1 MIRFIIRC
9 ALALAAII
17 FTVILFKNGNWGW
30 GIVMIPVIVI
40 VGLTFFRN
48 ENMILAMNQMRLG
61 NTDKAKSLMN
71 KITHPQLMPRK
82 QHAYVIFLQA
92 VLNTQEFGF
101 GKTEAM

>member
-48 ENMILAMNQMRLG
+48 ENMILAMNQMGQAGAMR
-61 NTDKAKSLMN
+61 
-71 KITHPQLMPRK
+71 H
-82 QHAYVIFLQA
+82 VIPVVIAQA
-92 VLNTQEFGF
+92 IFGY
-101 GKTEAM
+101 EDDHHCQS